1 MEITYANTTDYDIN
15 VWTAKGVGFVSTIG
29 VNVCVSNV
37 PPPALVNTVIS
48 STSVIPVTSPIASL
62 VTVSYTPTK
71 RFHDAIA

>member
-29 VNVCVSNV
+29 VNVCASNV
-37 PPPALVNTVIS
+37 PPLPPVNTVNS
-48 STSVIPVTSPIASL
+48 FTSAIPVTNPIASP
-62 VTVSYTPTK
+62 VIVSLIQTK